1 MTGASPDGPQ
11 ADKAEADEAAIE
23 WALLLREEPEDA
35 ALKAH
40 FDEWIAASDLHAR
53 AWAATAHAYDRAG
66 DLRPIFTPP
75 LRAATERPVLPPGPM
90 PYRQQPGTT
99 AARAW
104 RPRPGHLLVTALAAC
119 LVLVATPSLLL
130 RMQASYRTGTAERSR
145 TVLAD
150 GTIAQ
155 LAPDSAIAV
164 TYAANRRQ
172 VRLLRG
178 EAWFDV
184 RHDAARPFYV
194 DAGGVTTTDI
204 GTAFDIRLG
213 RKGVTTEVT
222 AGQVRVAYSSAPPV
236 SEPLSRGDSL
246 HVGFDGTVS
255 RGQRPADQMAAWRS
269 GQIIVRDRPASE
281 VVEALRPWFSGMIV
295 MRDSAFARQRVTGL
309 YDATRPAEALR
320 GLTQAYGG
328 SVTMVTPWLIV
339 VSSAN

>member
-1 MTGASPDGPQ
+1 MRRQGMTGASPDTT
-11 ADKAEADEAAIE
+11 DADEAAIT
-23 WALLLREEPEDA
+23 WAILLREEPENAELLA
-35 ALKAH
+35 AFEVWL
-40 FDEWIAASDLHAR
+40 AASDLHAG

-66 DLRPIFTPP
+66 DLRPMFTPP
-75 LRAATERPVLPPGPM
+75 LRAADARPVLPAGPI
-90 PYRQQPGTT
+90 PYRRRLTKP
-99 AARAW
+99 AW
-104 RPRPGHLLVTALAAC
+104 RPRARHILPTALAAC

-130 RMQASYRTGTAERSR
+130 RMQASYRTGTAERGQ

-150 GTIAQ
+150 GTIAR

-164 TYAANRRQ
+164 TYATNRRQ
-172 VRLLRG
+172 VRLLKG

-255 RGQRPADQMAAWRS
+255 RGQRPAEQMAAWRN
-269 GQIIVRDRPASE
+269 GQIIVRDRPAGE
-281 VVEALRPWFSGMIV
+281 VIEALRPWFSGMIL
-295 MRDSAFARQRVTGL
+295 MRDEAFARQRVTGL
-309 YDATRPAEALR
+309 YDATQPVEALR
-320 GLTQAYGG
+320 ALAQAYGG
-328 SVTMVTPWLIV
+328 SVTSITPWVIV
-339 VSSAN
+339 VSSAGEP